1 MGMIRARIAQ
11 AFRRDQDSN
20 MDVYLVTQRQPL
32 SEKPV
37 VWRWLAR
44 LVYFAIGWSSD
55 YGVEYQGVYTD
66 EAEARHAASADGWS
80 YYRLPLNGCL
90 PCETVKYGV
99 HDFPLSDASAAY
111 RRMALPFVAVP
122 MKDLQNLVLLENK
135 LDDLHDRLDAR
146 HLKPQ

>member
-1 MGMIRARIAQ
+1 
-11 AFRRDQDSN
+11 